1 MSKRTDAVKDKLFKI
16 RKARMENKKI
26 EKETFR
32 LKRETDRISNK
43 GFTIKNP
50 IRVIGAF
57 VPVETDIA
65 QDTLV
70 SYKYAGK
77 QEYAKVLNNNTL
89 LLIDDPGEEYTIQCI
104 FKNGRLRTKKT
115 LDNTDKEVIMVE

>member
-1 MSKRTDAVKDKLFKI
+1 MNKRADAVKDKLFKI
-16 RKARMENKKI
+16 RKARMENKKM

-57 VPVETDIA
+57 VPVETSIP
-65 QDTLV
+65 QDTIV
-70 SYKYAGK
+70 SYKYAGQ
-77 QEYAKVLNNNTL
+77 QECAKVLNSNTL
-89 LLIDDPGEEYTIQCI
+89 LLIDSPGEDYTVECV
-104 FKNGRLRTKKT
+104 FKNGRLRPKKA